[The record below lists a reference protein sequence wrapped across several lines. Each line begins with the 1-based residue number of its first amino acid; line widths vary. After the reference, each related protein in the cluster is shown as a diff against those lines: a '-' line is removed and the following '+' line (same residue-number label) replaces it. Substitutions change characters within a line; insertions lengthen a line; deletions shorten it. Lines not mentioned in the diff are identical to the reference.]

1 LVDEWRF
8 CFYSILLM
16 ATIFVVLV
24 SIPILVT
31 FPMEMKIEELKAKGV
46 EVMYCQDRWEDVRQ
60 SVIDK
65 GHEWN
70 RYNWGSFSSVIGELH
85 LYNLDYNVIV
95 WVCYEDRV
103 LWFQDTRGAGNY
115 CFIYGDDF

>member
-1 LVDEWRF
+1 
-8 CFYSILLM
+8 M
-16 ATIFVVLV
+16 ATVFGVLV
-24 SIPILVT
+24 SIPVLIT

-60 SVIDK
+60 SVIGN

-70 RYNWGSFSSVIGELH
+70 RYSWGSFLSAIDDLQG
-85 LYNLDYNVIV
+85 LDYDVII

-103 LWFQDTRGAGNY
+103 LWFLDTRPAGSY